1 MIVEASI
8 EIAAPAAR
16 IWETFA
22 DLSSWHRWNSV
33 LRRVTYQGD
42 GRLALGTTFRCTIQP
57 FGLPI
62 SFAAVVTE
70 ARPPTHIVW
79 ETHKPG
85 LTARHSFVCEESAR
99 EVRLISREEFRGP
112 ALRAAG
118 PLFPA
123 WRIRALTLAL
133 LRDLKAAAEG

>member
-42 GRLALGTTFRCTIQP
+42 GHLALGTT
-57 FGLPI
+57 
-62 SFAAVVTE
+62 
-70 ARPPTHIVW
+70 
-79 ETHKPG
+79 
-85 LTARHSFVCEESAR
+85 
-99 EVRLISREEFRGP
+99 
-112 ALRAAG
+112 
-118 PLFPA
+118 LFQ
-123 WRIRALTLAL
+123 AL
-133 LRDLKAAAEG
+133 LS